1 MRPTAAQWYCLAA
14 GSLLLIRG
22 ATVLIADPD
31 FATPGEGWHAAF
43 HLASGIPLLVAFFIP
58 GIARAAVAVF
68 AGVYGALTVVGLAAM
83 GDVAGA
89 IPIDARDSLV
99 HGVYVAAALVV
110 LVVPGR
116 RVPAPSR

>member
-22 ATVLIADPD
+22 VTVLIADPD

-58 GIARAAVAVF
+58 GIARAAVAAF
-68 AGVYGALTVVGLAAM
+68 AAVYGLLTLVGLASM
-83 GDVAGA
+83 GDVAGV

-99 HGVYVAAALVV
+99 HGAYVVAALVV
-110 LVVPGR
+110 LAVPGR